1 MTWIF
6 SLDNELVR
14 YFLVRCGQRPR
25 WAVRDDPIVNPL
37 KFYTAN
43 LAAFLTV
50 KRMDSPINN
59 AEDKG
64 STHPSRSV
72 QVDVAVRESLL
83 KIFQNKSRLNTGR
96 NLMVRLLLFS
106 KILKFQL
113 IKKCGRQWLNENQIQ
128 KHKMKE

>member
-6 SLDNELVR
+6 SIEQLDNELVR
-14 YFLVRCGQRPR
+14 YILVRCGQKPR

-64 STHPSRSV
+64 SMSRSV
-72 QVDVAVRESLL
+72 QVVRWGL
-83 KIFQNKSRLNTGR
+83 RT
-96 NLMVRLLLFS
+96 
-106 KILKFQL
+106 
-113 IKKCGRQWLNENQIQ
+113 
-128 KHKMKE
+128 

>member
-1 MTWIF
+1 
-6 SLDNELVR
+6 
-14 YFLVRCGQRPR
+14 
-25 WAVRDDPIVNPL
+25 
-37 KFYTAN
+37 
-43 LAAFLTV
+43 
-50 KRMDSPINN
+50 MDSPINN

-64 STHPSRSV
+64 STHPSGPVGSA
-72 QVDVAVRESLL
+72 DVAVRESLL